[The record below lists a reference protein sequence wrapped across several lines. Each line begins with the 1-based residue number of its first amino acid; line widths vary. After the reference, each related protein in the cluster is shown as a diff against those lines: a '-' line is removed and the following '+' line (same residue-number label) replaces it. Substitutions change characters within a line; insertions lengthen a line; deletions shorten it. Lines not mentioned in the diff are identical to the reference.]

1 MGSKNVILI
10 ILFLLAGLFIS
21 GNAQPKLQ
29 LLKGDKR
36 IVYFKEGDSIRFK
49 RSDRD
54 HFTVGLIGGLTKDYF
69 RIKDDTTYI
78 YQLEKID
85 LSGGENSGFKTR
97 EIGVYLMTAG
107 LILFFGDMINET
119 VVNDNSYT
127 ANTGVI
133 VGSSLLVGTGLI
145 MQFVNNDNFV
155 IGRRKKVV
163 VLDN

>member
-10 ILFLLAGLFIS
+10 IIFLLAGLFTPCK
-21 GNAQPKLQ
+21 AQPKLQ

-36 IVYFKEGDSIRFK
+36 IIYFKEGDYIRFK
-49 RSDRD
+49 RNDRD
-54 HFTVGLIGGLTKDYF
+54 HFTVGYIAGLTADYF

-85 LSGGENSGFKTR
+85 LSGGENTGFKTQS
-97 EIGVYLMTAG
+97 IGIYLMTAG
-107 LILFFGDMINET
+107 LLLFFGDMINET

-127 ANTGVI
+127 VNAGVTTASA
-133 VGSSLLVGTGLI
+133 VLVGAGLL

-163 VLDN
+163 VLDK

>member
-1 MGSKNVILI
+1 MGSKNVVPL
-10 ILFLLAGLFIS
+10 ILFLLAGLFTP
-21 GNAQPKLQ
+21 GKAQPKLQ

-36 IVYFKEGDSIRFK
+36 IVYFKEGDYIRFK
-49 RSDRD
+49 RNDRD
-54 HFTVGLIGGLTKDYF
+54 HFTVGIIGGLTDDYF

-85 LSGGENSGFKTR
+85 LSGGENTGFKTR
-97 EIGVYLMTAG
+97 AIGIGLMTAG
-107 LILFFGDMINET
+107 LVLFFGDMINET

-127 ANTGVI
+127 ANAGVTT
-133 VGSSLLVGTGLI
+133 VSAALVGTGLL